1 MPAPFT
7 PGDHVVDRD
16 DDSDSPSQA
25 VVIACPDVI
34 CDDWTVPGTAQT
46 VADYNPDY
54 PADDPVVS
62 IAFLTDLA
70 RWDGWQDGDPADLSS
85 GVHSH
90 DIRAYTYPAS
100 RLTKHESTAT
110 TTAPN
115 AEPTHDTEAAAAA
128 KTDTPHDISSASTT
142 HSPSDLPDRLTV
154 WFDGACE
161 PQNPGGHGTYGIVI
175 AASEDGTTL
184 ATDCGYIGH
193 GEGVTNNV
201 AEYTALIEALEY
213 VHEHA
218 PTAQITVRGDSQL
231 VIRQLTGEYRV
242 RSERLRPLWQEAS
255 HLARDLDITFEW
267 IPREQNEH
275 ADGLSRRAY
284 HEHAHTDAI
293 TENQTRARAEWRAG
307 EFSIQPLGGTDE
319 TMPTDDLSLE
329 TATTFEVKET
339 YTVDLIAYSCDCP
352 YSTYRNP
359 PCKHL
364 LGVEW
369 VRNKCSSSE

>member
-1 MPAPFT
+1 MTAHSFAC
-7 PGDHVVDRD
+7 GDRVIDRD
-16 DDSDSPSQA
+16 DDSNSPSQA
-25 VVIACPDVI
+25 VVIACPDVL
-34 CDDWTVPGTAQT
+34 CDDWTVPGTGQT

-54 PADDPVVS
+54 PADDLVVT
-62 IAFLTDLA
+62 IAFLGDLAQWDDWRDAEPTDLA
-70 RWDGWQDGDPADLSS
+70 AEIHRRNLRSYS
-85 GVHSH
+85 
-90 DIRAYTYPAS
+90 YPAS
-100 RLTKHESTAT
+100 RLVHAASADSTTDSPSEASSDT
-110 TTAPN
+110 TPS
-115 AEPTHDTEAAAAA
+115 DTEQPARL
-128 KTDTPHDISSASTT
+128 SSN
-142 HSPSDLPDRLTV
+142 LTV

-175 AASEDGTTL
+175 TASEDGTTL
-184 ATDCGYIGH
+184 ITDCGYIGY

-218 PTAQITVRGDSQL
+218 STAQITVRGDSQL

-293 TENQTRARAEWRAG
+293 TENRTRARAEWRAG
-307 EFSIQPLGGTDE
+307 EFSIQPLAGTDE

-352 YSTYRNP
+352 YSTYRDP